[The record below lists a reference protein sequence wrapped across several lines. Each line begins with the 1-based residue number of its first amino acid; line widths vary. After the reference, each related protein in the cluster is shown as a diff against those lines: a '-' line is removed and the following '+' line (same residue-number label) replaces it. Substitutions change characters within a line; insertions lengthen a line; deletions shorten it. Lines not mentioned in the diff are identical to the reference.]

1 MRLLLLLSSLVLVM
15 TKVEVKAMSEQ
26 QDEVDELILEIEE
39 LGEDET
45 ADEDYQEEFK

>member
-1 MRLLLLLSSLVLVM
+1 M

-26 QDEVDELILEIEE
+26 QDEVDELLLEIEE